1 MSLINDITDLENFAS
16 HPIKAYDPNYTK
28 DFDTWQRT
36 FNDAVY
42 FIRELILSN
51 PTNRAINYLHGLY
64 IDIIRSVETFE
75 RVRGIALIPLHVS
88 GGSMLTSL
96 YSLDMLSP
104 D

>member
-1 MSLINDITDLENFAS
+1 MSLINDVSDLENFAS
-16 HPIKAYDPNYTK
+16 HPIQAFDQRYTK

-51 PTNRAINYLHGLY
+51 PNNRAINYLHTLY
-64 IDIIRSVETFE
+64 VKIIHSVESFE

-88 GGSMLTSL
+88 GASMLTSL